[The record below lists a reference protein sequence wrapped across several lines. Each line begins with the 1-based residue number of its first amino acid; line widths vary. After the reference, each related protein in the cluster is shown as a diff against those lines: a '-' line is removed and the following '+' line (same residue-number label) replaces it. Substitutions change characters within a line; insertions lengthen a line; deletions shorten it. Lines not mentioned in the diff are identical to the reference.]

1 MDQLPFSMFDVFA
14 LALPRGLGF
23 GENPPKSAWRSQDW
37 VTVCAL
43 TENTTSGKFGVL
55 VMRRREDE
63 VWMVLRRDD
72 DAFSE
77 DDAMAI
83 IKEACVAGLPK
94 VALPP
99 GAKRRPPLPLSTT
112 KKDPSNIFKELGQ
125 RFRERGAWMLNQL
138 YLAMPNPDDNWAS
151 DCRTDNFHARLWEAI
166 LFASLREQ
174 GLLVTQDHPSPDFHV
189 TNRKGGEAWIEAV
202 TANPSVPYD
211 HSNAVE
217 TPPPQDRRER
227 MLGAAA
233 VRFAKTIKSK
243 MDRGYARMPHVAGK
257 PFVLAIADFHTPGS
271 MVWSRIALIG
281 YLYGFFAREVE
292 VDGHRVAVSEA
303 ADELLGA
310 EEIPAGLFNAPAGG
324 DLSAVIFSQGATLS
338 KLSRVAVSFGGS
350 TGDYRYVRI
359 GEFADFTPGSLRGKP
374 FSMDVNTDEYRALW
388 APYDHEPWSAEMEL
402 FHNPNAKHPINPA
415 LFPEATHWL
424 LVNGEMDCQRFFK
437 ESILQS
443 KTMVLGA
450 DQSVPS
456 VDDLVF
462 QETFDHQE
470 MVEEDPPVGDG
481 IND

>member
-1 MDQLPFSMFDVFA
+1 MDQLPCSMFGVFA

-23 GENPPKSAWRSQDW
+23 GENPPKNAWRSLDG

-43 TENTTSGKFGVL
+43 TANTTSGRFGVL
-55 VMRRREDE
+55 VMRRREDH
-63 VWMVLRRDD
+63 VWVVLRRDD

-99 GAKRRPPLPLSTT
+99 GAKRRPPLAPSNA

-125 RFRERGAWMLNQL
+125 HFRERGAWMLNQL

-151 DCRTDNFHARLWEAI
+151 DCRTDNFHTRLWEAI

-174 GLLVTQDHPSPDFHV
+174 GLLVRQDRPSPDFHV

-202 TANPSVPYD
+202 TANPSIPYD
-211 HSNAVE
+211 HANAVDA
-217 TPPPQDRRER
+217 PPPRDRRES
-227 MLGAAA
+227 MLGTAA

-243 MDRGYARMPHVAGK
+243 MDNGYSRMPHVAGK
-257 PFVLAIADFHTPGS
+257 PFVLAIADFQAPGS
-271 MVWSRIALIG
+271 MVWSRTALMG
-281 YLYGFFAREVE
+281 YLYGFYAKEVE
-292 VDGHRVAVSEA
+292 LDGHRVAISEA
-303 ADELLGA
+303 VDKLMGA
-310 EEIPAGLFNAPAGG
+310 QEIPAGLFDTSEGEE
-324 DLSAVIFSQGATLS
+324 LSAVIFSQAATMS

-359 GEFADFTPGSLRGKP
+359 GEFADFTAGALRGTP

-388 APYDHEPWSAEMEL
+388 TPYDYEPWTAEMEV
-402 FHNPNAKHPINPA
+402 FHNPSAKHPVNPA

-424 LVNGEMDCQRFFK
+424 LLNGEMRCQRFFK
-437 ESILQS
+437 ESILKS
-443 KTMVLGA
+443 RTMILGA
-450 DQSVPS
+450 HEPVPT

-462 QETFDHQE
+462 QETFNH
-470 MVEEDPPVGDG
+470 
-481 IND
+481 

>member
-23 GENPPKSAWRSQDW
+23 GENPPKNAWQSLDG

-43 TENTTSGKFGVL
+43 TSNTTSGRFGVL
-55 VMRRREDE
+55 VMRRREDD
-63 VWMVLRRDD
+63 VWVILRRDD

-77 DDAMAI
+77 DDAMAS
-83 IKEACVAGLPK
+83 IKEACVDGLPK

-99 GAKRRPPLPLSTT
+99 GAKRRPPLAPSNA

-125 RFRERGAWMLNQL
+125 HFRERGAWMLNQL

-151 DCRTDNFHARLWEAI
+151 DCRTDNFHTRLWEAI

-174 GLLVTQDHPSPDFHV
+174 GLLVRQDLPSPDFHV

-257 PFVLAIADFHTPGS
+257 PFVLAIADFQAPGS
-271 MVWSRIALIG
+271 MVWTRTALMG
-281 YLYGFFAREVE
+281 YLYGFYAKEVE
-292 VDGHRVAVSEA
+292 LDGHRVAVSEA
-303 ADELLGA
+303 VDKLMAA
-310 EEIPAGLFNAPAGG
+310 QEIPAGLFDTPEGEE
-324 DLSAVIFSQGATLS
+324 LSAVIFSQAATMS

-359 GEFADFTPGSLRGKP
+359 GEFADFTAGALRGTP

-388 APYDHEPWSAEMEL
+388 TPYDYEPWTAEMEV
-402 FHNPNAKHPINPA
+402 FHNPNAKHPVNPA

-424 LVNGEMDCQRFFK
+424 LLNDEMRCQRFFK
-437 ESILQS
+437 ESILTS
-443 KTMVLGA
+443 RTMILGA
-450 DQSVPS
+450 HEPVPT

-462 QETFDHQE
+462 QETFNH
-470 MVEEDPPVGDG
+470 
-481 IND
+481 